1 MALVGQELLS
11 SGQATSADRVDGLI
25 ERVTYF
31 NEDSG
36 FCVLRVKASGHRDVV
51 TVVGTLPSVSPGEW
65 ITAEGAWFRDK
76 EYGLQLKATT
86 LRTVAP
92 TTPEGIEKYLGSG
105 MVKGVGPIF
114 AKRLVERFGAEV
126 LSTIENKPADLQLV
140 DGIGPKRRQR
150 ITGAWEASKRIREI
164 MLFLHSHGVSTS
176 RAVRIYK
183 TYGHEAVER
192 VRSNPYVLAKDI
204 YGIGFKTADQIA
216 QRVGIPK
223 NSMSRA
229 SAGIDH
235 VLLEA
240 TSDGH
245 CALPLDELKAEAV
258 KLLEVEED
266 TVEPALSR
274 MITCGSLVLETIRD
288 EALVFLPHLRR
299 AERGIASAIRSL
311 ATGPPPYPPI
321 DFEKAAAWCEKKT
334 GKVLA
339 PSQRMA
345 LQTALHNKVIIIT
358 GGPGVG
364 KTTLV
369 NSLLGIV
376 RAKGVNCLLCAPTGR
391 AAKRMTESTGIEAK
405 TIHRL
410 LEVEPSSGRFGKNES
425 NRLDC
430 DVLIIDETS
439 MVDVVLMH
447 SLLKAVPQRAGLVLV
462 GDVDQ
467 LPSVGP
473 GMLLQDLIDCRMV
486 PVVRL
491 TEVFRQAANSRII
504 TSAHR
509 IRAGQMP
516 ELTTAGEDSD
526 FHFVERDDP
535 EQIVSTLI
543 HVIQQRIPVRFG
555 FDPIRDVQVLCP
567 MNRGSLGVREL
578 NLSLQR
584 ALNPALSAEVAV
596 EKYGWRFQL
605 RDKVIQTENNY
616 EKEVFNGDIGVIE
629 TIDSVEQ
636 EVSIRFDHRLVK
648 YDFGELDAI
657 SLAYAVTVHKAQ
669 GSEFPAVVI
678 PLATQQ
684 YMLLQRNL
692 IYTGITRGKNLVVLI
707 GQRKALRIAVS
718 NNKTQRRY
726 SGLLQAL
733 TSAGSVPAGAS

>member
-1 MALVGQELLS
+1 MGQELLS
-11 SGQATSADRVDGLI
+11 PGQATSADRVEGLI

-51 TVVGTLPSVSPGEW
+51 TVVGTSPSVSPGEW

-92 TTPEGIEKYLGSG
+92 TTAEGIEKYLGSG
-105 MVKGVGPIF
+105 MVKGVGPVF

-126 LSTIENKPADLQLV
+126 LSTIEHKPADLQLV
-140 DGIGPKRRQR
+140 DGIGPKRLQR
-150 ITGAWEASKRIREI
+150 IAGAWESSKRIREI

-216 QRVGIPK
+216 ERVGIPK

-245 CALPLDELKAEAV
+245 CALPMDKLKAEAV
-258 KLLEVEED
+258 KLLEVEEG
-266 TVEPALSR
+266 TVESALSR
-274 MITCGSLVLETIRD
+274 MITSGSLVLETIRD

-299 AERGIASAIRSL
+299 AERGIAAAIKSL

-334 GKVLA
+334 GKILA
-339 PSQRMA
+339 PSQRGA

-376 RAKGVNCLLCAPTGR
+376 RAKGVICLLCAPTGR

-410 LEVEPSSGRFGKNES
+410 LEVDPPSGRFGKNES

-430 DVLIIDETS
+430 DLLIIDETS

-447 SLLKAVPQRAGLVLV
+447 SLLKAVPQRAGLALV

-473 GMLLQDLIDCRMV
+473 GMLLQDLIDSGMV

-509 IRAGQMP
+509 IRLGQLP
-516 ELTTAGEDSD
+516 ELTPAGEVSD

-543 HVIQQRIPVRFG
+543 QVIQHRIPVRFG

-584 ALNPALSAEVAV
+584 ALNPARNSEEAV
-596 EKYGWRFQL
+596 EKYGWRFQA

-616 EKEVFNGDIGVIE
+616 EKEVFNGDIGVVE

-636 EVSIRFDHRLVK
+636 EVAIRFDQRLVK
-648 YDFGELDAI
+648 YDFGELDSV

-726 SGLLQAL
+726 SGLLEAL
-733 TSAGSVPAGAS
+733 TSGYCVKS